1 MYVPHVTT
9 PSQHVA
15 YGALLG
21 LAIFGSLSLVAQG
34 CATNSSVIACKLDAL
49 KVLPE
54 DPRMV
59 TPYDAV
65 DLVKRLNECRAVS
78 ADAGAP

>member
-1 MYVPHVTT
+1 MQALVFGLFCLLFVGCGAAT
-9 PSQHVA
+9 PQ
-15 YGALLG
+15 L
-21 LAIFGSLSLVAQG
+21 IQ
-34 CATNSSVIACKLDAL
+34 CKLDAL

-65 DLVKRLNECRAVS
+65 DLVNRIKACHGES
-78 ADAGAP
+78 PDAGAP

>member
-1 MYVPHVTT
+1 
-9 PSQHVA
+9 VA

-21 LAIFGSLSLVAQG
+21 LVLFGCLTLAAQG

-49 KVLPE
+49 KILPE

-59 TPYDAV
+59 TPFDAI
-65 DLVKRLNECRAVS
+65 DLVKRLNECRKPP

>member
-1 MYVPHVTT
+1 MYVPHVPT

-21 LAIFGSLSLVAQG
+21 LALFGCLALAAQG
-34 CATNSSVIACKLDAL
+34 CGTASTVIACKLDAL

-59 TPYDAV
+59 TPFDAV
-65 DLVKRLNECRAVS
+65 DLVNRLNECSKAQ